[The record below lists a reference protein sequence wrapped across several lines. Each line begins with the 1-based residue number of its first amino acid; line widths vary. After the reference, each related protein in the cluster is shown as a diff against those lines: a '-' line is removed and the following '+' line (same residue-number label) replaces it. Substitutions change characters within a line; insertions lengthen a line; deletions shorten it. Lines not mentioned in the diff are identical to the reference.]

1 MKKRIDYRHYVCI
14 VLTLGFFACG
24 LFFIPSVLRLIESG
38 RDLGLSAA
46 YYFCE
51 IAGIPHGI
59 VPTVTEKSAYP
70 AQVFLPF
77 TFDEFGEKWHLY
89 WQAFVSG
96 ENIREYLTFIGS
108 ALANVSMFLVMAFPF
123 VIVLYIIFVRSF
135 RKENNDYNK
144 DSKPLKAF
152 KRLSSVTYR
161 PVKAWIKGFFLFVK
175 DYRRYWLTWLLTWL
189 FYFNA
194 YTIVLEFIAY
204 YLYFITAFNVA
215 SLYLQVYKLVCDLAT
230 VATFFPLWIWAI
242 VGYIVF
248 DRIRK
253 KIAYA
258 RLNHNEMKNRGFIN
272 ERSIAF
278 MLCASMGKQKTTSLT
293 DMGLSLNVMFRDKA
307 FEKILEN
314 DLKFPFFPWIN
325 LENEIKRAMAKH
337 VIYNLATC
345 RKYIR
350 HIRFCCAVAEVSD
363 KAIIKS
369 IFRHLKKAFGYRYN
383 NLLFDYDFTRY
394 GLTYDDKL
402 KVVDIWQVLE
412 TYAQLY
418 FIYVIQSS
426 LIISNYSVRTD
437 SVLSDIGNFPIWDND
452 FFKRD
457 SRLIDSFSRHSH
469 ILDFDSLRLGRKV
482 LEENINKD
490 SFEFGVILITEIGKE
505 RGNQIEL
512 ADKLKKAETANQKND
527 LFNTWLK
534 MIRHSG
540 TVDNY
545 PFVRVIMDEQRPES
559 LGLDARALCEIV
571 SIKESGE
578 TRLAMP
584 FFSLAELLYS
594 AIFSKF
600 TDLYYRYR
608 YSRGDNCL
616 FMYLLKKI
624 TAKIHGYYTG
634 IYNRFGY
641 SRLTVLVESGTQDG
655 EIYEHIFYLSFKKDY
670 SKRFST
676 DCFSDFFTEKALR
689 SLVGIDDLQEYETEK
704 ATFDELQAQNSY
716 FVGDLMKGFFN
727 EKE

>member
-24 LFFIPSVLRLIESG
+24 VFFIPSVLRLIESG

-51 IAGIPHGI
+51 MAGIPHGI
-59 VPTVTEKSAYP
+59 APTVTEKSAYP

-89 WQAFVSG
+89 WQAFISG

-108 ALANVSMFLVMAFPF
+108 VLANVSMFLVMAFPF

-161 PVKAWIKGFFLFVK
+161 PVKAWLKDFFGFVK
-175 DYRRYWLTWLLTWL
+175 SYRRYWITWLLTWL
-189 FYFNA
+189 LYFNA
-194 YTIVLEFIAY
+194 YTIVLEFVAY

-272 ERSIAF
+272 ERPIVF
-278 MLCASMGKQKTTSLT
+278 MVCGTMGKKKTTT
-293 DMGLSLNVMFRDKA
+293 IMDMALSQEVMFRDKA

-325 LENEIKRAMAKH
+325 LENEIKRAMEKH

-345 RKYIR
+345 RKYI
-350 HIRFCCAVAEVSD
+350 AQ
-363 KAIIKS
+363 KA
-369 IFRHLKKAFGYRYN
+369 KKWRKRK
-383 NLLFDYDFTRY
+383 LRKDIFDYDYIRY

-402 KVVDIWQVLE
+402 KVVDIWKVIE
-412 TYAQLY
+412 HYTQLY

-426 LIISNYSVRTD
+426 LIISNFSVRTD
-437 SVLSDIGNFPIWDND
+437 NLLSDIGNFPLWDSD

-457 SRLIDSFSRHSH
+457 SRLIDSFSRHAH

-482 LEENINKD
+482 LDENPNRD
-490 SFEFGVILITEIGKE
+490 CFEFGVILITEIGKE
-505 RGNQIEL
+505 RGNVIEL
-512 ADKLKKAETANQKND
+512 ADKIKKAETANQKND
-527 LFNTWLK
+527 LFNNWLK

-540 TVDNY
+540 SVDNF
-545 PFVRVIMDEQRPES
+545 PFVRVITDEQRPES
-559 LGLDARALCEIV
+559 WGLDARALCEIV

-616 FMYLLKKI
+616 FMYLLKKV

-641 SRLTVLVESGTQDG
+641 CGLTVQVESGTQDG

-716 FVGDLMKGFFN
+716 FVGDLMKGFLN
-727 EKE
+727 EK